1 MRQGDVS
8 SPAGS
13 CCSGVFLAA
22 ESVAP
27 ELLARGAVALV
38 LPLTIGANVA
48 ALAQNLRVAHLAV
61 LGQQQQLDPAV
72 RAAAAQSLLAH
83 LAVAA
88 AVLGQQQMGAAA
100 VEVVL
105 VVAAVAPGHSFRN
118 GEVLRPDRPPLST
131 LVGSRS

>member
-1 MRQGDVS
+1 MGPVVHAAAHAALAQNLRVAQQLG
-8 SPAGS
+8 PA
-13 CCSGVFLAA
+13 VH
-22 ESVAP
+22 
-27 ELLARGAVALV
+27 
-38 LPLTIGANVA
+38 A

-61 LGQQQQLDPAV
+61 LGQQQLDPAV